1 MSGSGIS
8 WAICK
13 SAPHSIQITMPA
25 THHSVFTGRMP
36 FLPPNRVKA
45 LKGIKVTQVTA
56 NHCGRQARGGEY
68 YRLAINISGVKL
80 FFCKTKPQSSY
91 AHSVPFKI
99 HVVIRLKW
107 WLSDPWCLFRVYSGL
122 DTKLTE
128 ILIRIRSN
136 TRNSL
141 YLRCIL
147 QKFVNFYVFL
157 IFYVWWGFN
166 IYVDIS
172 SFEAFWT
179 FAVLSSLTS
188 PRSGL
193 RWTCPPN
200 CC

>member
-1 MSGSGIS
+1 MSLLCLYNCIVLKVTHTHPFNVCFSKTTRVSRYQKGKTNLFLLKQETVSGSGIS

-107 WLSDPWCLFRVYSGL
+107 
-122 DTKLTE
+122 
-128 ILIRIRSN
+128 
-136 TRNSL
+136 
-141 YLRCIL
+141 
-147 QKFVNFYVFL
+147 
-157 IFYVWWGFN
+157 
-166 IYVDIS
+166 
-172 SFEAFWT
+172 
-179 FAVLSSLTS
+179 
-188 PRSGL
+188 
-193 RWTCPPN
+193 
-200 CC
+200 